1 MAESNLLN
9 QNNLLILGIVGG
21 LIGIY
26 LSSLSTIG
34 GLISCLGGI
43 CAIVWGAD
51 AIRRVASYGLGTGVP
66 SIGYMSLGIATVGSI
81 AGLTAVLT
89 VLQGPRLPP
98 QDEIDRRYGDR
109 RVITV
114 NGEKVELKVKTGRIW
129 IELYEDV
136 GIEKIRSICDKH
148 IENGFDINTSKAQYI
163 RKQRTVTDD
172 IKYGSRTE
180 LPEEYIGISDTR
192 SQFSENV
199 DILRKDQ
206 GE

>member
-1 MAESNLLN
+1 MNDIESLDE
-9 QNNLLILGIVGG
+9 VK
-21 LIGIY
+21 
-26 LSSLSTIG
+26 
-34 GLISCLGGI
+34 
-43 CAIVWGAD
+43 
-51 AIRRVASYGLGTGVP
+51 R
-66 SIGYMSLGIATVGSI
+66 
-81 AGLTAVLT
+81 T

-114 NGEKVELKVKTGRIW
+114 NGEEVELKVKTGRIW
-129 IELYEDV
+129 IELYEDE
-136 GIEKIRSICDKH
+136 GIEKIRSICDEH

-172 IKYGSRTE
+172 IKYGSKTE
-180 LPEEYIGISDTR
+180 LPEELIGISDTR
-192 SQFSENV
+192 SQLKENV